1 MPKFIFLHQRN
12 QMDCGPTCLA
22 MICRYYG
29 KNFNIQSLRDKT
41 EIGKEGVNLLGISNA
56 AENIGF
62 RTQGV
67 QLTFAQL
74 INEAPLPCILHWG
87 QNHFVVLLKPG
98 RYLRSLY
105 RGTKYREDRII
116 IADPGKG
123 IIKLS
128 KEEFKQNWISSTI
141 TALPDSLFPP
151 PLEGIGEAGI
161 ALLLEPTP
169 EFYKQD
175 SEKEGKLGW
184 GMLFGYFAQ
193 QKRYIVQLFVGLLL
207 GSLLQLIFPFL
218 TQSIVDTGINQHNL
232 PFIYLILA
240 AQFMLFFGRT
250 VVEFIRSRILLYIS
264 TKINLAILSDFWIK
278 LMKLPL
284 SYFDTK
290 KTGDIIQ
297 RIGDHKRIESFL
309 TGSALNT
316 LFSLFN
322 LVIFS
327 VVLLQYNTY
336 VFAIFCIGSILYFLW
351 IKLFLRYRRS
361 LDYKRFAVA
370 SKENTATMQLI
381 YGMQEIKLNGA
392 EHLRRWEWEGLQA
405 SLFKLSF
412 KSLSL
417 SQYQQAGAFFINEGK
432 NILITFFVAKSVL
445 DGQLTLGAML
455 AVQYIIGQLNS
466 PVEQL
471 IGFAQQA
478 QDAKISLERLNEIH
492 QMEEEEP
499 QDKELSR
506 QLPESRSISLANLS
520 FTYTGAG
527 NEPVLKNIN
536 LHIPEGKT
544 TAIVG
549 MSGSGKTTLLK
560 LLLKFY
566 ENYTGEIK
574 IGASSIPQGGNK
586 SEEQS
591 EDYGASSLNSSQHPS
606 LLSLSKNGEVAGVRL
621 NSISPK
627 YWRSHCGSV
636 MQEGYIFND
645 SIAKNIAVS
654 DERPDYNKLLHACKV
669 ANIQTFIE
677 SLPLGFNTK
686 IGAEGNGIS
695 AGQKQR
701 ILIARAVYKNPEFV
715 FFDEAT
721 NSLDANNERAIME
734 NMNQFFKG
742 KTVVVVA
749 HRLSTVKHAD
759 NIVVLHNGEITE
771 CGTHGELA
779 MKKGRYFELVRNQLE
794 LGN

>member
-1 MPKFIFLHQRN
+1 MSTLSFIRQRDS
-12 QMDCGPTCLA
+12 MDCGPTCLA

-29 KNFNIQSLRDKT
+29 KNISIQALRDKT

-56 AENIGF
+56 AESIGY
-62 RTQGV
+62 RTQAV
-67 QLTFAQL
+67 QLTCKQIL
-74 INEAPLPCILHWG
+74 NDAPLPCILHWN
-87 QNHFVVLLKPG
+87 QNHFVVLVKVK
-98 RYLRSLY
+98 RSFILQDEKI
-105 RGTKYREDRII
+105 T

-128 KEEFKQNWISSTI
+128 KQEFLQNWVSSKIRT
-141 TALPDSLFPP
+141 PQSPQQSP
-151 PLEGIGEAGI
+151 HHPSPVGEGQGVRSEQAGI

-169 EFYKQD
+169 DFYKQPN
-175 SEKEGKLGW
+175 EKENKLGW
-184 GMLFGYFAQ
+184 GMLLGYFAQ
-193 QKRYIVQLFVGLLL
+193 QKRYIVQLFIGLLL

-218 TQSIVDTGINQHNL
+218 TQSIVETGINQHNL
-232 PFIYLILA
+232 SFIYLILA

-336 VFAIFCIGSILYFLW
+336 VFAIFCVGSILYFLW
-351 IKLFLRYRRS
+351 IKLFLRYRRN

-492 QMEEEEP
+492 QVEEEEP
-499 QDKELSR
+499 QAKELSR
-506 QLPESRSISLANLS
+506 QLPESKSISLTNLS

-536 LHIPEGKT
+536 LLIPEGKT

-566 ENYTGEIK
+566 ENYQGEIK
-574 IGASSIPQGGNK
+574 IGTDSMLS
-586 SEEQS
+586 
-591 EDYGASSLNSSQHPS
+591 SSQHPS
-606 LLSLSKNGEVAGVRL
+606 PFGEGTGVRL
-621 NSISPK
+621 NHISPK

-654 DERPDYNKLLHACKV
+654 DERPDYNKLLHASKV

-721 NSLDANNERAIME
+721 NSLDANNEKVIME
-734 NMNQFFKG
+734 NMDRFFKG

-771 CGTHGELA
+771 SGTHGELA

>member
-1 MPKFIFLHQRN
+1 MPTIPFIKQRDA
-12 QMDCGPTCLA
+12 MDCGPTCLA
-22 MICRYYG
+22 MVCKYYG
-29 KNFNIQSLRDKT
+29 KSISLQTLRDKT
-41 EIGKEGVNLLGISNA
+41 EIGKEGVNLLGINNA
-56 AENIGF
+56 AESIGF

-67 QLTFAQL
+67 QLTYTQ
-74 INEAPLPCILHWG
+74 ITKEAPLPCILHWG
-87 QNHFVVLLKPG
+87 QNHFVVLVKIG
-98 RYLRSLY
+98 RSLVP
-105 RGTKYREDRII
+105 RDDKIT

-128 KEEFKQNWISSTI
+128 KEEFIQHWASSN
-141 TALPDSLFPP
+141 LDGKPY
-151 PLEGIGEAGI
+151 GV

-169 EFYKQD
+169 DFHNQPN
-175 SEKEGKLGW
+175 EKENKLGW
-184 GMLFGYFAQ
+184 GMLLGYFAQ

-290 KTGDIIQ
+290 MTGDIIQ

-309 TGSALNT
+309 TGSALST

-336 VFAIFCIGSILYFLW
+336 VFGIFCAGSLLYFFW
-351 IKLFLRYRRS
+351 IKIFLRYRRS
-361 LDYKRFAVA
+361 LNYKQFAIA
-370 SKENTATMQLI
+370 AKENTATMQLI

-405 SLFKLSF
+405 GLFKLSF

-417 SQYQQAGAFFINEGK
+417 NQYQQAGAFFINEGK
-432 NILITFFVAKSVL
+432 NILITFFVAKSVME
-445 DGQLTLGAML
+445 GQLTLGAML

-471 IGFAQQA
+471 ISFTQQA

-499 QDKELSR
+499 ADKELAK
-506 QLPESRSISLANLS
+506 QLPVHKSIHLNNLS
-520 FTYTGAG
+520 FTYAGAG

-536 LHIPEGKT
+536 LIIPEGKT

-566 ENYTGEIK
+566 ENYSGEIK
-574 IGASSIPQGGNK
+574 IGENASLQ
-586 SEEQS
+586 
-591 EDYGASSLNSSQHPS
+591 
-606 LLSLSKNGEVAGVRL
+606 SKNQSSSFSPPVGGDRGAGTNL
-621 NSISPK
+621 KYISPK
-627 YWRSHCGSV
+627 YWRSNCGSV
-636 MQEGYIFND
+636 MQDGYIFND

-654 DERPDYNKLLHACKV
+654 DDRPDYAKLLHACKV
-669 ANIQTFIE
+669 ANIQAFIE

-701 ILIARAVYKNPEFV
+701 ILIARAVYKNPEFI

-721 NSLDANNERAIME
+721 NSLDANNEKVIME
-734 NMNQFFKG
+734 NLSAFFKD

-759 NIVVLHNGEITE
+759 NIVVLHNGQITE
-771 CGTHGELA
+771 TGTHEELA
-779 MKKGRYFELVRNQLE
+779 MRKGEYFELVRNQLE

>member
-1 MPKFIFLHQRN
+1 MV
-12 QMDCGPTCLA
+12 
-22 MICRYYG
+22 CRYYG
-29 KNFNIQSLRDKT
+29 KSISLQTLREKT
-41 EIGKEGVNLLGISNA
+41 EIGKEGVNLLGINNA
-56 AENIGF
+56 AESIGF

-67 QLTFAQL
+67 QLTYTQ
-74 INEAPLPCILHWG
+74 IIKEAPLPCILHWG
-87 QNHFVVLLKPG
+87 QNHFVVLVKASNRFL
-98 RYLRSLY
+98 LR
-105 RGTKYREDRII
+105 RNDKIT

-128 KEEFKQNWISSTI
+128 REEFLQHWASSN
-141 TALPDSLFPP
+141 LD
-151 PLEGIGEAGI
+151 GEAYGV

-169 EFYKQD
+169 DFHSQQG
-175 SEKEGKLGW
+175 EKENKLGW
-184 GMLFGYFAQ
+184 GILLGYFAQ
-193 QKRYIVQLFVGLLL
+193 QKRYILQLFIGLLL

-250 VVEFIRSRILLYIS
+250 VVDFIRSRILLHIS

-290 KTGDIIQ
+290 QTGDIIQ

-309 TGSALNT
+309 TGSALST

-336 VFAIFCIGSILYFLW
+336 VFGIFCAGSVLYFFW
-351 IKLFLRYRRS
+351 IKIFLRYRRS
-361 LDYKRFAVA
+361 LNYKQFAIA
-370 SKENTATMQLI
+370 AKENTATMQLI

-405 SLFKLSF
+405 GLFKLSF

-417 SQYQQAGAFFINEGK
+417 NQYQQAGAFFINEGK
-432 NILITFFVAKSVL
+432 NILITFFVAKSVME
-445 DGQLTLGAML
+445 GQLTLGAML
-455 AVQYIIGQLNS
+455 AIQYIIGQLNS

-471 IGFAQQA
+471 ISFTQQA

-499 QDKELSR
+499 PDAALAK
-506 QLPESRSISLANLS
+506 QLPVHKSIHLNNLS
-520 FTYTGAG
+520 FTYAGAG

-536 LHIPEGKT
+536 LIIPEGKT

-566 ENYTGEIK
+566 ENYSGEIK
-574 IGASSIPQGGNK
+574 IGKNTLHKSSH
-586 SEEQS
+586 E
-591 EDYGASSLNSSQHPS
+591 SSPFPPPWEGI
-606 LLSLSKNGEVAGVRL
+606 GEAGVGVGL
-621 NSISPK
+621 KYISPK

-636 MQEGYIFND
+636 MQDGYIFND

-654 DERPDYNKLLHACKV
+654 DDRPDYAKLLHACKV
-669 ANIQTFIE
+669 ANIQAFIE

-701 ILIARAVYKNPEFV
+701 ILIARAVYKNPEFI

-721 NSLDANNERAIME
+721 NSLDANNEKVIME
-734 NMNQFFKG
+734 NLSAFFKD

-759 NIVVLHNGEITE
+759 NIVVLHNGQITE
-771 CGTHGELA
+771 TGTHEELA
-779 MKKGRYFELVRNQLE
+779 MRKGEYFELVKNQLE

>member
-1 MPKFIFLHQRN
+1 
-12 QMDCGPTCLA
+12 MDCGPTCLA

-29 KNFNIQSLRDKT
+29 KSISIQTLRDKM
-41 EIGKEGVNLLGISNA
+41 ELGKEGVNLLGVSNA
-56 AENIGF
+56 AESIGC

-67 QLTFAQL
+67 QLTYTQL
-74 INEAPLPCILHWG
+74 IKEATLPCILHWG
-87 QNHFVVLLKPG
+87 QNHFIVLIKANNFKL
-98 RYLRSLY
+98 
-105 RGTKYREDRII
+105 T
-116 IADPGKG
+116 IADPGVG
-123 IIKLS
+123 IIKLNK
-128 KEEFKQNWISSTI
+128 KEFHEKWIS
-141 TALPDSLFPP
+141 DNNK
-151 PLEGIGEAGI
+151 GELCGI

-169 EFYKQD
+169 DFYKHQ

-184 GMLFGYFAQ
+184 GMLLGYFTQ
-193 QKRYIVQLFVGLLL
+193 QKRYIFQLFIGLLL

-232 PFIYLILA
+232 SFIYLILV

-290 KTGDIIQ
+290 QTGDIIQ
-297 RIGDHKRIESFL
+297 RLGDHKRIESFL
-309 TGSALNT
+309 TGTALNT

-327 VVLLQYNTY
+327 IVLLQYNTY
-336 VFAIFCIGSILYFLW
+336 VFAIFCTGSILYFLW
-351 IKLFLRYRRS
+351 IKIFLRYRRN

-392 EHLRRWEWEGLQA
+392 EHLHRWEWESLQA
-405 SLFKLSF
+405 ALFKLSF

-471 IGFAQQA
+471 IGFTQQA

-492 QMEEEEP
+492 QIEEEEP
-499 QDKELSR
+499 EHTTFSK
-506 QLPESRSISLANLS
+506 QLPLNKSIQLDNLS
-520 FTYTGAG
+520 FNYTGAG

-536 LHIPEGKT
+536 LLIPEGKT

-566 ENYTGEIK
+566 ESYQGEIK
-574 IGASSIPQGGNK
+574 TGETNLKYMSSK
-586 SEEQS
+586 F
-591 EDYGASSLNSSQHPS
+591 
-606 LLSLSKNGEVAGVRL
+606 
-621 NSISPK
+621 
-627 YWRSHCGSV
+627 WRSQCGSV
-636 MQEGYIFND
+636 MQDGYIFND
-645 SIAKNIAVS
+645 SITKNIAVS
-654 DERPDYNKLLHACKV
+654 DERPDYIKLLHACKI

-701 ILIARAVYKNPEFV
+701 ILIARAVYKDPEFI

-721 NSLDANNERAIME
+721 NSLDANNEKVIME
-734 NMNQFFKG
+734 NMKQFFKG

-759 NIVVLHNGEITE
+759 NIVVLHNGQITE
-771 CGTHGELA
+771 SGTHEELA
-779 MKKGRYFELVRNQLE
+779 LLKGEYFELVRNQLE

>member
-1 MPKFIFLHQRN
+1 
-12 QMDCGPTCLA
+12 MDCGPTCLA

-29 KNFNIQSLRDKT
+29 KNFKIQTLRDKT

-56 AENIGF
+56 AESIGF

-67 QLTFAQL
+67 QLTFKQL
-74 INEAPLPCILHWG
+74 INDAALPCILHWG
-87 QNHFVVLLKPG
+87 QNHFVVMVKPK
-98 RYLRSLY
+98 RSLL
-105 RGTKYREDRII
+105 RRDDRIT
-116 IADPGKG
+116 IADPGRG
-123 IIKLS
+123 IITLS
-128 KEEFKQNWISSTI
+128 KKEFKQNWISSTI
-141 TALPDSLFPP
+141 ASPPSSPPSSLQSSGFPP
-151 PLEGIGEAGI
+151 PSGFTEKGTNEVQEGAGV

-169 EFYKQD
+169 LFHNQPG
-175 SEKEGKLGW
+175 EKENKLGW
-184 GMLFGYFAQ
+184 GMLLGYFAQ
-193 QKRYIVQLFVGLLL
+193 QKRYIVQLAVGLLL

-232 PFIYLILA
+232 PFIYLVLA

-250 VVEFIRSRILLYIS
+250 VVEFIRSRILLYMS

-290 KTGDIIQ
+290 MTGDIIQ

-316 LFSLFN
+316 LFSVFN
-322 LVIFS
+322 LFIFS
-327 VVLLQYNTY
+327 IVLLQYNTY
-336 VFAIFCIGSILYFLW
+336 VFAIFCVGSILYFLW

-381 YGMQEIKLNGA
+381 YGMQEIKLNSA
-392 EHLRRWEWEGLQA
+392 EQVRRWEWEGLQA
-405 SLFKLSF
+405 ALFKLSF

-492 QMEEEEP
+492 QMEEEEAP
-499 QDKELSR
+499 ASPNPSSGGGYRGELSKV
-506 QLPESRSISLANLS
+506 LPARKSIVFENVS

-536 LHIPEGKT
+536 LIIPEGKT

-566 ENYTGEIK
+566 ENYHGDIK
-574 IGASSIPQGGNK
+574 IGATNSQI
-586 SEEQS
+586 
-591 EDYGASSLNSSQHPS
+591 SSLKSSQHPS
-606 LLSLSKNGEVAGVRL
+606 PFGEGPGVRL

-627 YWRSHCGSV
+627 YWRTQCGSV
-636 MQEGYIFND
+636 MQDGYIFND

-669 ANIQTFIE
+669 ANIQAFVD

-686 IGAEGNGIS
+686 IGTEGNGIS

-701 ILIARAVYKNPEFV
+701 ILIARAVYKDSEFI

-721 NSLDANNERAIME
+721 NSLDANNEKFIMQNLQE
-734 NMNQFFKG
+734 FFKN

-749 HRLSTVKHAD
+749 HRLSTVKNAD
-759 NIVVLHNGEITE
+759 NIVLLHNGQVTE
-771 CGTHGELA
+771 TGTHEELA
-779 MKKGRYFELVRNQLE
+779 QLKGEYFELVRNQLE